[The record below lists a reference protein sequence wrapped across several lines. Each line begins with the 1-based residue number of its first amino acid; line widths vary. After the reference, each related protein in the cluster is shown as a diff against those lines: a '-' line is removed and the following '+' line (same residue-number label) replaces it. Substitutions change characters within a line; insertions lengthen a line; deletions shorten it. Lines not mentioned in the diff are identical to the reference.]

1 MFGQSIRQQI
11 LVILFQGLR
20 ARRRVGDVIMISKV
34 LFKATFNREVDAD
47 EVHLTPGG
55 FALKTNS
62 GKELEFDF
70 LDSCGVVS
78 KDNRNIVLFELSML
92 DIESFPDSE
101 GYTLQDL
108 RTVTEVESWYIDIYF
123 LDGELHPEFE
133 LMSIRNM
140 AIEYY
145 DGETDKFV
153 SVVLPDELITQDL
166 IRDINEANCC
176 GSYAY

>member
-1 MFGQSIRQQI
+1 M
-11 LVILFQGLR
+11 
-20 ARRRVGDVIMISKV
+20 IMISKV
-34 LFKATFNREVDAD
+34 LFKAEFNKEVDAD
-47 EVHLTPGG
+47 EVSLTPGG
-55 FALKTNS
+55 FCLKANS

-78 KDNRNIVLFELSML
+78 KDNRKIVLFELSML

-108 RTVTEVESWYIDIYF
+108 RTVTEVESWYIDICF
-123 LDGELHPEFE
+123 LDDELHPEFE

-145 DGETDKFV
+145 DGETDKFIC
-153 SVVLPDELITQDL
+153 VVLPDELITQDL